1 MMQLALASFHGDY
14 LGVVQAVDRVI
25 FRYICTCLCL
35 CWRCF
40 AAILCSFYVSGMLSH
55 AFCIHRR
62 VYQLTS
68 DAKIKFAAVASK
80 DMPDSCDECGEPA
93 TEMRQHESDMAS
105 IVCEWVSKF
114 ISIIEENDMLE
125 DLDDYI
131 CKKDSDSESE
141 TEDRL
146 CETQSPSETES
157 DMDSDSESSSQK

>member
-1 MMQLALASFHGDY
+1 MHK
-14 LGVVQAVDRVI
+14 
-25 FRYICTCLCL
+25 LCL
-35 CWRCF
+35 
-40 AAILCSFYVSGMLSH
+40 FYVSGMLSL

-68 DAKIKFAAVASK
+68 DAKIKIAAVESK
-80 DMPDSCDECGEPA
+80 DMADNCDKCGEPA
-93 TEMRQHESDMAS
+93 TEMRQHESDMAL

-125 DLDDYI
+125 DLDDYP
-131 CKKDSDSESE
+131 CKKESESESE
-141 TEDRL
+141 TEGRL